1 VLLNDVISEN
11 KKLQAEAKAPERKLC
26 DMDER
31 NNFLENSV
39 NNLKH
44 YHRSWSHDVRGKAVG
59 GLANLQG

>member
-1 VLLNDVISEN
+1 MLLNDVISEN
-11 KKLQAEAKAPERKLC
+11 KKLQAEANAPERKLC

-44 YHRSWSHDVRGKAVG
+44 YHDVRGKAVG